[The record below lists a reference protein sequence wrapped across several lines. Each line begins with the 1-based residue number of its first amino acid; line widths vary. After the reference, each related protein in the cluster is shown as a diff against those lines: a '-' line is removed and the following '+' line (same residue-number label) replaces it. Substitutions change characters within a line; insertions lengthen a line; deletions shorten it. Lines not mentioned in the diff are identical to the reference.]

1 MPEGIVSHRDFNQ
14 PPEKIPTI
22 GSIQRDFVQ
31 PGSRFEKISREHNL
45 MLEISIRLWSRVIFS
60 NLEVGKL
67 RYFVQPGRKFIQ
79 PAGWINLR

>member
-31 PGSRFEKISREHNL
+31 PGSRFEKITRDHNL
-45 MLEISIRLWSRVIFS
+45 MLEIRSSLTLGLIYVIFS
-60 NLEVGKL
+60 NLEDLWLK
-67 RYFVQPGRKFIQ
+67 KFLQ
-79 PAGWINLR
+79 

>member
-31 PGSRFEKISREHNL
+31 PGSRFEKITRDHNL
-45 MLEISIRLWSRVIFS
+45 MLEIRYIRFDICNFFQPRRPVIEKF
-60 NLEVGKL
+60 LPHPKL
-67 RYFVQPGRKFIQ
+67 KGIFYNRLYH
-79 PAGWINLR
+79 A